1 MDSISFPKMFNKTST
16 NLKKDLD
23 ATKQNT
29 LLLLKTEE
37 GEFFG
42 DPYFGIKLKRYLFN
56 QNNVILRDI
65 LIDEIYIKIAT
76 FMPQVKIN
84 RKDIK
89 LIFDMGRLYCN
100 ITVRNLTDFQLN
112 TYNLILYDENQSGE

>member
-16 NLKKDLD
+16 NISKDLD

-29 LLLLKTEE
+29 LLLFRTEE

-42 DPYFGIKLKRYLFN
+42 DPYFGIKLKKYIFN

-65 LIDEIYIKIAT
+65 LIDELYIKIAT
-76 FMPQVKIN
+76 FIPQLRVN

-89 LIFDMGRLYCN
+89 LTFDMGRLYCK
-100 ITVRNLTDFQLN
+100 ITGRNVTDYQLN
-112 TYNLILYDENQSGE
+112 SYNLVLYDENESI